1 MSFSFI
7 HLADIH
13 LGRPFSCLS
22 EFSCS
27 EMDLSVYKN
36 AVEKSLEKVFDFAV
50 NKKVDFVLISGDTF
64 DNTEFDISSKFIFK
78 NFLKRLEKEKIQ
90 VFVVCGNHD
99 PVSSYNKNT
108 FNFDKA
114 SIVNIIGLNTPLKTK
129 LPFYDKSNELRCY
142 IYSISFDEEKFK
154 GNLLEDFDD
163 VNPSYFNIALLHCDV
178 EGTQDSP
185 YAPCALSELKS
196 FNFDYCALGHIH
208 TPKELSENIYY
219 SGTLQGRNIKEKGE
233 HGIRYICVENN
244 KIASN
249 SFIPMDVVRYDDLE
263 VDLSDVDDDT
273 QALELILDKINHLIN
288 FQQNLCEVYLISL
301 KLYGSVSF
309 YSSLNKNFNKTLLE
323 SIQDISAA
331 EIHFSKIENLT
342 TPKIDNEVLKNDDG
356 ISGELYKLLNS
367 NEEIET
373 LYSKIF
379 NDIEKVCIGNLDK
392 EQIINLIKQEGKNI
406 CHNMYSDINEG

>member
-22 EFSCS
+22 EFSCY

-50 NKKVDFVLISGDTF
+50 NKRVDFILISGDTF
-64 DNTEFDISSKFIFK
+64 DNTEFDISSKFVFK

-90 VFVVCGNHD
+90 VYVVCGNHD

-108 FNFDKA
+108 FNFDET
-114 SIVNIIGLNTPLKTK
+114 SIVKIIGLNTPLKTK
-129 LPFYDKSNELRCY
+129 LPFYGKSNELRGY
-142 IYSISFDEEKFK
+142 IYSVSFDEEKFK
-154 GNLLEDFDD
+154 GNLLENFDD
-163 VNPSYFNIALLHCDV
+163 VNLNYFNIALLHCDID
-178 EGTQDSP
+178 GTQDSL
-185 YAPCALSELKS
+185 YAPCTLSELKS

-208 TPKELSENIYY
+208 MPKELSENIYY
-219 SGTLQGRNIKEKGE
+219 AGTLQGRNIKEKGE

-244 KIASN
+244 KIKSN
-249 SFIPMDVVRYDDLE
+249 DFIPMDIVRYDELD
-263 VDLSDVDDDT
+263 VNLSDVADDT
-273 QALELILDKINHLIN
+273 QALELILDKINQFIN
-288 FQQNLCEVYLISL
+288 SQQNLCEVYLISL
-301 KLYGSVSF
+301 KLLGSVSF
-309 YSSLNKNFNKTLLE
+309 YSSLNKIFNKTLLE
-323 SIQDISAA
+323 RVQDISDV
-331 EIHFSKIENLT
+331 EIHFSQIKNLT
-342 TPKIDNEVLKNDDG
+342 TPKINDEILKNDDG